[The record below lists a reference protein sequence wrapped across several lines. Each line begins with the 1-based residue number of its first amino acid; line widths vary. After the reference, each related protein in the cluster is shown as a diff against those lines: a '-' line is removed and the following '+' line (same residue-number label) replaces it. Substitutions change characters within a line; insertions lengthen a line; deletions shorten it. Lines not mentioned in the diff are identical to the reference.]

1 MKLVDFNLLVYA
13 KENGIYLCDKEYLQE
28 KSSFEQAWTDC
39 PRGDWMMYIAYKLG
53 VDRKRLIYCNVQIA
67 RTVQHLMKDERSVKA
82 LDVFEKYS
90 LGKATIEEFE
100 GAEYQ
105 ALDSAANAA
114 NDAYAAYNAYNAA
127 SSAASNAAVASANAA
142 NASANA
148 AANASSAASNAAVAS
163 NAARSVASKNE
174 QKNQQQ
180 TADICRELL
189 TEEVFWKIR
198 EI

>member
-1 MKLVDFNLLVYA
+1 MKLGDFNLLDYA

-100 GAEYQ
+100 EAEYQ
-105 ALDSAANAA
+105 ALDAAANAA
-114 NDAYAAYNAYNAA
+114 NAAYAASNADAANAA
-127 SSAASNAAVASANAA
+127 FSAYAASNAASNAA
-142 NASANA
+142 NAA
-148 AANASSAASNAAVAS
+148 
-163 NAARSVASKNE
+163 VASKNE

-180 TADICRELL
+180 TADICMELL
-189 TEEVFWKIR
+189 TQEVFWKIR